1 MDIDLGIS
9 LEEFH
14 ANSKALL
21 EKLTQS
27 AALMLKFK
35 DLAVTWK
42 RCRKRKLCCWIN
54 KKLFFQTNSAEK
66 ELSGP

>member
-1 MDIDLGIS
+1 MDIDLGVS

-35 DLAVTWK
+35 GLAVTWK
-42 RCRKRKLCCWIN
+42 CCRKHKGGRGVN
-54 KKLFFQTNSAEK
+54 KELSFQTNSAEK